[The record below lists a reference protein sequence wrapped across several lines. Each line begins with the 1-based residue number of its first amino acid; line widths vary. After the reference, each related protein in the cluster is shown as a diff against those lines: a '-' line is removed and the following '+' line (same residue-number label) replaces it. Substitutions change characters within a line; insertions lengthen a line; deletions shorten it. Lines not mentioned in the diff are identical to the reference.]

1 MASLVKVND
10 SMQQGYEYLLSE
22 KPGCNFD
29 PQFAPE
35 LTPAEMLSLGVF
47 GGVYLRDCTAEFPG
61 QWFAK
66 AKLARE
72 SRDPELNYFRVDAS
86 LPLSEWVRKGW
97 IYPDDPRGW
106 FQWYCRYY
114 MGRRLGEEDQRQIG
128 RWKAI
133 KRHAGAI
140 RKNCEPGDCN
150 CRRKQRQ
157 ALLHWAYD
165 SRVI

>member
-106 FQWYCRYY
+106 FQWYCRSEKIVSLAIATVAENS
-114 MGRRLGEEDQRQIG
+114 GRPCCTGPTIPVLFRLP
-128 RWKAI
+128 A
-133 KRHAGAI
+133 
-140 RKNCEPGDCN
+140 
-150 CRRKQRQ
+150 
-157 ALLHWAYD
+157 
-165 SRVI
+165 